1 MVAAA
6 AVKLDEAIDSNIV
19 LPKDVKAVLHRI
31 ASGWSNVPD
40 CRALE
45 AVRLKGAMTNEVYQI
60 NWLVAEGEEP
70 RKVLF
75 RVYGQG
81 VNVFFDRA
89 DEVRTFECMSKHGQ
103 GPKLLGR
110 LDDGRVEEFIHAKTL
125 TAADLRD
132 PETSALIAAKLRE
145 FHGLDMPGETGV
157 FLWDRLRNWHKTA
170 LELSSEKEAKEFRL
184 GSMGEE
190 IKALQGFLTKKNDR
204 IGFCHNDLQYGN
216 IMMDEETK
224 LVTII
229 DYEYASYNPVAY
241 DIANHFCEMAA
252 NYHTETPHVLDY
264 DRYPELEERRRFVE
278 TYLASGGDKLS
289 HADVDDLI
297 QDIEKYKLASHLL
310 WGLWGIISH
319 HVNKIDFDYTE
330 YARQRFNQYWQHKD
344 ALLLK
349 APGSP

>member
-1 MVAAA
+1 M
-6 AVKLDEAIDSNIV
+6 KNIINGTLDF
-19 LPKDVKAVLHRI
+19 
-31 ASGWSNVPD
+31 
-40 CRALE
+40 
-45 AVRLKGAMTNEVYQI
+45 Q
-60 NWLVAEGEEP
+60 
-70 RKVLF
+70 
-75 RVYGQG
+75 
-81 VNVFFDRA
+81 
-89 DEVRTFECMSKHGQ
+89 
-103 GPKLLGR
+103 
-110 LDDGRVEEFIHAKTL
+110 TL
-125 TAADLRD
+125 TAVDLRD